1 MKCKPK
7 NFPKM
12 SGKMSAKERKAH
24 LEEQVAKRKEL
35 QKKLDELL
43 TKRRDFVTEE
53 KKRLAKSG
61 KKDGFDEKVS
71 EIISKRRR

>member
-1 MKCKPK
+1 MENEKLSEEVR
-7 NFPKM
+7 KM
-12 SGKMSAKERKAH
+12 SKEERKKY

-43 TKRRDFVTEE
+43 AKRRDFVTAE
-53 KKRLAKSG
+53 KKRLAESG

>member
-1 MKCKPK
+1 
-7 NFPKM
+7 
-12 SGKMSAKERKAH
+12 
-24 LEEQVAKRKEL
+24 VAKRKEL

-43 TKRRDFVTEE
+43 TKRRDFVTAE
-53 KKRLAKSG
+53 KKRLAETG

>member
-1 MKCKPK
+1 
-7 NFPKM
+7 M
-12 SGKMSAKERKAH
+12 SKEERKQY

-43 TKRRDFVTEE
+43 TKRRDFVTAE
-53 KKRLAKSG
+53 KARLVKEG
-61 KKDGFDEKVS
+61 KGDGFDKKVS